1 MVLCIA
7 ENNYLSY
14 FKLFIQNVHELD
26 IYVDNWNIYFS
37 KWSNAR
43 DLIFQGENGRITYVL
58 RGSDSVPSYSD
69 VYFYVNPTSGVL
81 YVTKRLSEDTQRPSR
96 YVLSITAFDN
106 GIPQLSSRV
115 TVTVNVI
122 RNRNGPVFS
131 GNSYVTTIDESISVG
146 TSILQVQAT
155 DADGVSK
162 QINEFFLLHFQWV
175 FVSTWNTVK

>member
-1 MVLCIA
+1 MYMNLT
-7 ENNYLSY
+7 SMWT
-14 FKLFIQNVHELD
+14 
-26 IYVDNWNIYFS
+26 VDMS
-37 KWSNAR
+37 KWSNAWN
-43 DLIFQGENGRITYVL
+43 LIFQGENGRITYVL

-69 VYFYVNPTSGVL
+69 IYFYVNPTSGVL

-96 YVLSITAFDN
+96 YVLSITAYDN

-162 QINEFFLLHFQWV
+162 RINYIFTSHSSGFFFNI
-175 FVSTWNTVK
+175 WNTVT

>member
-1 MVLCIA
+1 M
-7 ENNYLSY
+7 
-14 FKLFIQNVHELD
+14 
-26 IYVDNWNIYFS
+26 
-37 KWSNAR
+37 
-43 DLIFQGENGRITYVL
+43 
-58 RGSDSVPSYSD
+58 PSYSD
-69 VYFYVNPTSGVL
+69 IYFYVNPTSGVL

-96 YVLSITAFDN
+96 YVLSITAYDN

-162 QINEFFLLHFQWV
+162 RINYIFTSHSSVFFLTFEIP
-175 FVSTWNTVK
+175 

>member
-1 MVLCIA
+1 M
-7 ENNYLSY
+7 
-14 FKLFIQNVHELD
+14 
-26 IYVDNWNIYFS
+26 
-37 KWSNAR
+37 
-43 DLIFQGENGRITYVL
+43 L
-58 RGSDSVPSYSD
+58 RGTDSVPSYSD

-106 GIPQLSSRV
+106 GIPQLSGRV

-131 GNSYVTTIDESISVG
+131 GNSYETTVDESISTG

-155 DADGVSK
+155 DADGVSTFK
-162 QINEFFLLHFQWV
+162 MKKEGLFCNFSLRMIYSRILKLVTFDHPIV
-175 FVSTWNTVK
+175 ICACSS

>member
-1 MVLCIA
+1 M
-7 ENNYLSY
+7 
-14 FKLFIQNVHELD
+14 
-26 IYVDNWNIYFS
+26 
-37 KWSNAR
+37 
-43 DLIFQGENGRITYVL
+43 
-58 RGSDSVPSYSD
+58 PSYSD

-162 QINEFFLLHFQWV
+162 GINEFFLPYRYFQWI
-175 FVSTWNTVK
+175 FVST